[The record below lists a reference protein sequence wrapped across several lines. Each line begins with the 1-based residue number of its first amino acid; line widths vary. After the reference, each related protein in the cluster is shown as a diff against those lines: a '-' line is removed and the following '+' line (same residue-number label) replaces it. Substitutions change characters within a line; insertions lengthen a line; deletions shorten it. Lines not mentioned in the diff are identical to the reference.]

1 MVAENHTEEKGDHS
15 REEQREKQL
24 MKDQNLGG
32 NGTFVL
38 SMIYGY

>member
-24 MKDQNLGG
+24 MKDQNPGG